1 MKNLEKHLR
10 YEVDLEKYEAKK
22 KREIECGKENG
33 EGGQVE
39 GLGQLKG
46 TIPAREYFR
55 WHQDK
60 QGCWGGGIKAFT
72 NEFFRDNPHLK
83 AKSFTKKTFVSGG
96 FTKPKLRMRKIA
108 VSTMV
113 TNLVSMVGV
122 DSFLTAES
130 TAAVR
135 SFNRFGKLAWDR
147 TAWPFQFSH

>member
-1 MKNLEKHLR
+1 MAEIFIPKWGKAQGNGSQFMKNLEKHLR

-22 KREIECGKENG
+22 RELECGKENG

-60 QGCWGGGIKAFT
+60 QGCWGDKAFT

-83 AKSFTKKTFVSGG
+83 AKSFSKKTFVAGG
-96 FTKPKLRMRKIA
+96 FTKP
-108 VSTMV
+108 
-113 TNLVSMVGV
+113 
-122 DSFLTAES
+122 SFA
-130 TAAVR
+130 
-135 SFNRFGKLAWDR
+135 
-147 TAWPFQFSH
+147 

>member
-1 MKNLEKHLR
+1 MGSSLRSGLLPFPHQFIMAEIFIPKWQPSQGNGSQFMKNLEKHLR

-22 KREIECGKENG
+22 RELECGKQNG

-60 QGCWGGGIKAFT
+60 QGCWGDKAFT

-83 AKSFTKKTFVSGG
+83 AKSFSKKTFVSGG
-96 FTKPKLRMRKIA
+96 FDKP
-108 VSTMV
+108 
-113 TNLVSMVGV
+113 
-122 DSFLTAES
+122 SFA
-130 TAAVR
+130 
-135 SFNRFGKLAWDR
+135 
-147 TAWPFQFSH
+147 